1 MQIKSDFKRHLNN
14 LMHILD
20 LHLARTILPNPI
32 NIILFI
38 EANNVE
44 IIHGDHLTIIHID
57 HPLIIY
63 QIIS

>member
-14 LMHILD
+14 LIHILD

-44 IIHGDHLTIIHID
+44 IIHGDYLTIIHID